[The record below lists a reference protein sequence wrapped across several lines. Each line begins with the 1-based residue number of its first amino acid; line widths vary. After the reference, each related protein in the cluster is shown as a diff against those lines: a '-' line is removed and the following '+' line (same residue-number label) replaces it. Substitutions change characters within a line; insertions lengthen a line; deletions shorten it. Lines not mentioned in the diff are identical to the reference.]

1 MATLNVNGRRVT
13 VDDSFLQLSPE
24 QQEATVNEIAA
35 SFGQSQPQP
44 MQEQFATAEDPAMLA
59 EMSALSNPEMTWGQT
74 AADALKAG
82 GAGVARGVAG
92 LAGLPGAIADLGGGA
107 AEWAMRQAG
116 LPTRTEAMQN
126 LGIQDTGNVLS
137 SGMLQSGLSNIT
149 GGATD
154 YRGKTTTGQY
164 AGTVGEMLPGAAIG
178 GLGAG
183 NLARFGVLPGVASEA
198 AGQAT
203 EGTALEPYARI
214 AAALAAPALPALAS
228 RAISPFGGSITPERQ
243 SAISALEAEGIP
255 LTAGQRTGSQSLR
268 YMESELGG
276 RGAAALMDDQA
287 NAFTNAAMQR
297 AGGQGLATPE
307 NMSANADRLSQG
319 FRDVS
324 ARNTLKVDGP
334 WLRDLTQTM
343 RDYNRTLPSEQ
354 SKVFGNIVEDIGLQL
369 QGGNGTMTGQ
379 QYQSIRSNLTK
390 KAFNARNNA
399 PDLAEAYRGVRN
411 SLDNAMARS
420 VSPEDAA
427 TWSRLRQEYGN
438 MKVLEKAATGA
449 GENAALGSIS
459 PAKLRQAATSGRQGQ
474 YARGTGDFDQ
484 LARSGQAVM
493 TPLPNSGTAGRI
505 RAQNLG
511 SGILA
516 GGGALAGGVPG
527 MIAGLL
533 APRAAGAALMSRPVQ
548 SYLANQVAPNMSAID
563 PRTLSVIQALISN
576 GQGRN

>member
-1 MATLNVNGRRVT
+1 MATLNINGRRVT

-24 QQEATVNEIAA
+24 QQEATVNEIAS
-35 SFGQSQPQP
+35 SFNSQPSP
-44 MQEQFATAEDPAMLA
+44 VEDVFSSAEDPQMLA
-59 EMSALSNPEMTWGQT
+59 EMSRMSNPEMTWGQT
-74 AADALKAG
+74 AVDALQAG
-82 GAGVARGVAG
+82 GAGVARGIAG
-92 LAGLPGAIADLGGGA
+92 LAGLPGTIADLGGGA
-107 AEWAMRQAG
+107 GEWLMSQAG
-116 LPTRTEAMQN
+116 FPTRTEAMQK

-137 SGMLQSGLSNIT
+137 SGMLQSGLSNLT

-154 YRGKTTTGQY
+154 FRGDSTLGQY
-164 AGTVGEMLPGAAIG
+164 AGTVGEFLPGAAIG
-178 GLGAG
+178 GLNPGD
-183 NLARFGVLPGVASEA
+183 LARFGVLPGVASEA
-198 AGQAT
+198 AGQVT
-203 EGTALEPYARI
+203 EGTSIEPYARV
-214 AAALAAPALPALAS
+214 AAALAAPAIPALAS
-228 RAISPFGGSITPERQ
+228 RAISPFGGAITPERQ

-255 LTAGQRTGSQSLR
+255 LTAGQRTGSQGLR

-276 RGAAALMDDQA
+276 RGAAAIMDDQA

-324 ARNTLKVDGP
+324 ARNTLKIDGP

-354 SKVFGNIVEDIGLQL
+354 SKVLGNIVEDIGLQL
-369 QGGNGTMTGQ
+369 RDGNGTMTGQ

-449 GENAALGSIS
+449 GEDAALGSIS
-459 PAKLRQAATSGRQGQ
+459 PAKLRQAATAGRQGQ

-516 GGGALAGGVPG
+516 GGGALAGGLPG
-527 MIAGLL
+527 MVAGLL

-548 SYLANQVAPNMSAID
+548 AYLSNQVAPNMSAID
-563 PRTLSVIQALISN
+563 PRTLSVIQSLISN
-576 GQGRN
+576 RGDN

>member
-1 MATLNVNGRRVT
+1 MPIYEIEAPDGKIYEIEGPDENGAIN
-13 VDDSFLQLSPE
+13 FLQQHLAQYQPVQENPE
-24 QQEATVNEIAA
+24 Q
-35 SFGQSQPQP
+35 
-44 MQEQFATAEDPAMLA
+44 LA
-59 EMSALSNPEMTWGQT
+59 ELSALSNPEMTWGQT

-82 GAGVARGVAG
+82 GAGIARGAAG
-92 LAGLPGAIADLGGGA
+92 LAGLPGTIADLGGGA

-126 LGIQDTGNVLS
+126 LGIEDTGNILS

-154 YRGKTTTGQY
+154 YQGKTTTGQY

-178 GLGAG
+178 GLGIG
-183 NLARFGVLPGVASEA
+183 NLTRFGVLPGIASEG
-198 AGQAT
+198 AGQLT
-203 EGTALEPYARI
+203 EGTALEPYARV

-228 RAISPFGGSITPERQ
+228 RAISPFGGAITPERQ
-243 SAISALEAEGIP
+243 AAISALEAEGIP
-255 LTAGQRTGSQSLR
+255 LTAGQRTGSQGLR

-297 AGGQGLATPE
+297 AGGQGLANPE
-307 NMSANADRLSQG
+307 NMSANAERLSKG
-319 FRDVS
+319 FRELS
-324 ARNTLKVDGP
+324 ERNTLKIDGD
-334 WLRDLTQTM
+334 WFKDMTSTLRE
-343 RDYNRTLPSEQ
+343 YNRVLPSEQ
-354 SKVFGNIVEDIGLQL
+354 KQVLGNVVSDISDRVT
-369 QGGNGTMTGQ
+369 GGTLAGKD
-379 QYQSIRSNLTK
+379 YQSIRSMLTK
-390 KAFNARNNA
+390 RAHNARINN
-399 PDLAEAYRGVRN
+399 PELAEAYRGVRN
-411 SLDNAMARS
+411 ALDSAMERS
-420 VSPEDAA
+420 IIPQDAGA
-427 TWSRLRQEYGN
+427 WSQLRREYGN
-438 MKVLEKAATGA
+438 MKTLEKAATGA
-449 GENAALGSIS
+449 GENAALGTIS
-459 PAKLRQAATSGRQGQ
+459 PAKLRQAATAGRQGQ
-474 YARGTGDFDQ
+474 YARGAGDFDQ

-563 PRTLSVIQALISN
+563 PRTLNVIQSLIANSGSN
-576 GQGRN
+576 